1 MHILED
7 LNYELEDMIEPV
19 VKKGDISPTELDN
32 IYKAVK
38 TMNYIKTM
46 EAMKEYSNDGS
57 YRGSYAGGGSNR
69 YSRGS
74 FDGRMGMD
82 RDSDGRYSERER
94 RYSYRRGQSRDGYSR
109 DDEKEEIIS
118 KLERM
123 MDEAGSEAERQTI
136 RDCMRRIEND

>member
-46 EAMKEYSNDGS
+46 ED
-57 YRGSYAGGGSNR
+57 GSYAGGGSNR

-74 FDGRMGMD
+74 YDGRMGMD